1 MKLWGRLLGLWGK
14 VRGCEGWQIDR
25 WDMDDEFLTAASLS
39 NRRLRNN
46 SIFSARESLKK
57 ALMVSRYSPTLGV
70 IYFLKNKKYEN
81 K

>member
-1 MKLWGRLLGLWGK
+1 
-14 VRGCEGWQIDR
+14 
-25 WDMDDEFLTAASLS
+25 MDDEFLTAASLS